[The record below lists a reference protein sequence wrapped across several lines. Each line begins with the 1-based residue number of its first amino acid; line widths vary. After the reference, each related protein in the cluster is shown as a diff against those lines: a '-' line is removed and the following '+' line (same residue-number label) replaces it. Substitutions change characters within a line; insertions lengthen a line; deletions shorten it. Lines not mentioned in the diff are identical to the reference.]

1 MLQLEDDY
9 KGCLAKLVGLTIRA
23 KGGAELVGFL
33 QEGGGK
39 NAGVLWVCPDHLSK
53 LAEVTLVI

>member
-9 KGCLAKLVGLTIRA
+9 KGCLTKLVGLTIRA
-23 KGGAELVGFL
+23 KGGAELFGFL
-33 QEGGGK
+33 QEAGGR
-39 NAGVLWVCPDHLSK
+39 NAGVPDHLSK